1 MKSLGSIIALLL
13 VFSGIVAWRLN
24 EGLTAKVQPRSSLV
38 KEGFDLRAQLSA
50 SNDTASTTAQRIHWL
65 LEQVPRYQES
75 TEAKAG
81 LPGKFIIDPSPRQM
95 NTQRAIE
102 TLTNAQVQPVFSQQP
117 MSVPQQA
124 ETPQSF
130 SLQRCDTLPKDSAG
144 QSKVAEC
151 NAVPIP
157 EFVPVPVVASKKT
170 KVAVDQTWWQDY
182 VLTMVF
188 HGPGVSRGVIN
199 GKFVNVGSGLSNG
212 VSVYRISDSS
222 VFLRK
227 AKTLFEL
234 KLNKY
239 GNDGALT
246 PITTK

>member
-1 MKSLGSIIALLL
+1 
-13 VFSGIVAWRLN
+13 
-24 EGLTAKVQPRSSLV
+24 LV
-38 KEGFDLRAQLSA
+38 KEGIDLRAQLSA
-50 SNDTASTTAQRIHWL
+50 ANVSASTTAQRIHWL

-75 TEAKAG
+75 RAAKAG

-117 MSVPQQA
+117 VNMQPPIPVDQQTFNQQPMSASQLA
-124 ETPQSF
+124 EIPQSF
-130 SLQRCDTLPKDSAG
+130 TLQRCDTIPKDIAG

-151 NAVPIP
+151 NAVPMP
-157 EFVPVPVVASKKT
+157 EFVPVPVAASKKT

-212 VSVYRISDSS
+212 VSVYRISESS

-246 PITTK
+246 PMTTK